1 MRIIVD
7 AMGGD
12 NAPGEI
18 VKGALRARKELG
30 VDVVLVGRKEEIERC
45 LNPDD
50 ICQFEIVDAREIVT
64 MEDDPSTA
72 TRRKKDSSMTV
83 ALNLLRDGKGDA
95 VVSAGST
102 GALLTG
108 ATLIVKRIRGIRR
121 AAMAPVLPAG
131 EHGVMLI
138 DCGANVECTPEYL
151 LQFGLMGSVYA
162 RRMMGC
168 EEPRVGLLNV
178 GTEDT
183 KGGELQH
190 QAFALLTGA
199 TLIVKRIKGIRRA
212 AMAPVLPAGE
222 HGIMLIDCGA
232 NVECTPEYL
241 LQFAYMGSFYAKK
254 MMGCES
260 PRVGL
265 LNVGT
270 EDTKGGE
277 LQHQAFALL
286 KQAAEEGRINFVG
299 NVEGTG
305 VFMGAADVVVTDG
318 FTGNVLLKGTE
329 GAINFMMGALKGVF
343 YKSTKNK
350 LAAAVLKNDL
360 KAMKKSMDVNEV
372 GGTAFV
378 GISKPV
384 IKAHGSSKEAAFF
397 AAIRQAIAF
406 VNAGVVEDIENNIE
420 YMKLKAE
427 N

>member
-1 MRIIVD
+1 MRIIID

-12 NAPGEI
+12 NAPQEI
-18 VKGALRARKELG
+18 VKGAVRAHRELG
-30 VDVVLVGRKEEIERC
+30 VDVTLVGREDAVREC
-45 LNPDD
+45 LRQEGCAD
-50 ICQFEIVDAREIVT
+50 IEIVNATEVVT

-83 ALNLLRDGKGDA
+83 ALNLLRDGQGDA

-102 GALLTG
+102 G
-108 ATLIVKRIRGIRR
+108 
-121 AAMAPVLPAG
+121 
-131 EHGVMLI
+131 
-138 DCGANVECTPEYL
+138 
-151 LQFGLMGSVYA
+151 
-162 RRMMGC
+162 
-168 EEPRVGLLNV
+168 
-178 GTEDT
+178 
-183 KGGELQH
+183 
-190 QAFALLTGA
+190 ALLTGA

-232 NVECTPEYL
+232 NVECTAEYL

-254 MMGCES
+254 MMGCDN

-286 KQAAEEGRINFVG
+286 KQAGDEGRINFVG

-305 VFMGAADVVVTDG
+305 VFDGAADVVVTDG
-318 FTGNVLLKGTE
+318 FTGNVLLKATE
-329 GAINFMMGALKGVF
+329 GTIKYLMKSLKGVF

-360 KAMKKSMDVNEV
+360 AAMKKSMDVNEV

-384 IKAHGSSKEAAFF
+384 IKAHGSSNADALF
-397 AAIRQAIAF
+397 AAVRQAKAF
-406 VNAGVVEDIENNIE
+406 VDAGVIEDINRNIE
-420 YMKLKAE
+420 YMKLRADA
-427 N
+427 